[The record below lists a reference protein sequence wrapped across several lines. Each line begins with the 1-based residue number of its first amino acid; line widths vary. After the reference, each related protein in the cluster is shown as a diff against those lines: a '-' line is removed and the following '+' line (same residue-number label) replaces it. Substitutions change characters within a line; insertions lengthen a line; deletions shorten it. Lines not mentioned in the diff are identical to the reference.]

1 MPNYVLFSPS
11 FIDNIFGKKYS
22 FPMKKLTEGNIT
34 KQIISFS
41 IPLLL
46 GTALL
51 RLYTLVDTMM
61 VGRFLGTDPLAA
73 VGATANIANLFVFLC
88 WGFTSGFSII
98 IGQAFGEGNTK
109 KLRKTIAHTYL
120 LSVLILLVLTLAGL
134 LLKERILYWTQIPE
148 EIHGIAST
156 YLTISILGLTTSM
169 LYNVLT
175 NVLRALGDSLIP
187 LIFQSISVFI
197 NIILDY
203 VFIAILGKGVAG
215 AAIATVISQ
224 ALSGI
229 ACLVYCIFK
238 RPVLIVSPGDFSMK
252 ENYLSLMIPQGI
264 SMSMMISVVT
274 TGTVILQTGINSL
287 GADIIAGYT
296 AGRKYVELFFMPGG
310 ALSSTA
316 AAFTSQNFGAKKF
329 DRIRQGTK
337 QIILIAW
344 IINALEWIT
353 VIFFAE
359 PMVKSITGSNVDSS
373 IIEAGKFYMIT
384 NLPFYAFVS
393 VLVIVRSALQGMNKK
408 KTPVVAS
415 IMEMVLKIIAVA
427 VFVPCLGYTGIV
439 ITEPIIWFIGALWV
453 WIMYTHTLKKKSST

>member
-1 MPNYVLFSPS
+1 
-11 FIDNIFGKKYS
+11 
-22 FPMKKLTEGNIT
+22 MKKLTEGNIT

-41 IPLLL
+41 IPLLA

-73 VGATANIANLFVFLC
+73 VGATANIANLFSFIC
-88 WGFTSGFSII
+88 WGFASGFSII
-98 IGQAFGEGNTK
+98 IGQAYGEENEG
-109 KLRKTIAHTYL
+109 KLKKTIAHTYL
-120 LSVLILLVLTLAGL
+120 LSVILVAILTVIGLIL
-134 LLKERILYWTQIPE
+134 KEKILFWTQIPE
-148 EIHGIAST
+148 ELHGIAST
-156 YLTISILGLTTSM
+156 YLTISVLGLSTSM
-169 LYNVLT
+169 LYNVIS
-175 NVLRALGDSLIP
+175 NVLRALGDSFIP
-187 LIFQSISVFI
+187 LVFQTVSVI
-197 NIILDY
+197 LNIILDY

-215 AAIATVISQ
+215 AAVATVISQ
-224 ALSGI
+224 LVSGI
-229 ACLVYCIFK
+229 ASLIYCLFK
-238 RPVLIVSPGDFSMK
+238 RRTLIVSLKDFSMK

-316 AAFTSQNFGAKKF
+316 AAFTSQNYGAKQF
-329 DRIRQGTK
+329 DRIRKATR

-344 IINALEWIT
+344 IINVLEWIA

-359 PMVKSITGSNVDSS
+359 GMVKSITGNNVDAG
-373 IIEAGKFYMIT
+373 IINAGKLYMIT

-408 KTPVVAS
+408 KTPVIAS
-415 IMEMVLKIIAVA
+415 IMEMIVKIIAVA
-427 VFVPCLGYTGIV
+427 VFVPCLGFTGIV
-439 ITEPIIWFIGALWV
+439 ITEPLIWILGAAWV
-453 WIMYTHTLKKKSST
+453 WIIYSRTLKIKMKENSLIS

>member
-1 MPNYVLFSPS
+1 
-11 FIDNIFGKKYS
+11 
-22 FPMKKLTEGNIT
+22 MKKLTEGNIT

-98 IGQAFGEGNTK
+98 IGQAFGEGNEN
-109 KLRKTIAHTYL
+109 KLKKTIAHTYL
-120 LSVLILLVLTLAGL
+120 LSFIILSILTAAGL
-134 LLKERILYWTQIPE
+134 LLKEKILHWTQIPE
-148 EIHGIAST
+148 ELHVIAST
-156 YLTISILGLTTSM
+156 YLTISILGLSTSM
-169 LYNVLT
+169 LYNVIT
-175 NVLRALGDSLIP
+175 NVLRALGDSFLP
-187 LIFQSISVFI
+187 LVFQCVSVAI

-224 ALSGI
+224 GTSGI
-229 ACLVYCIFK
+229 ASLIYCIFRRK
-238 RPVLIVSPGDFSMK
+238 VLIVSPKDFSMK

-310 ALSSTA
+310 ALASTA
-316 AAFTSQNFGAKKF
+316 AAFTSQNFGAKKY
-329 DRIRQGTK
+329 DRIKAGTRTMV
-337 QIILIAW
+337 LLAW
-344 IINALEWIT
+344 TINLLEWIF
-353 VIFFAE
+353 VVLFAE
-359 PMVKSITGSNVDSS
+359 NMVKSITGSEVGPE
-373 IIEAGKFYMIT
+373 IIGAGKFYMIT

-393 VLVIVRSALQGMNKK
+393 VLVIVRSVLQGMNKK
-408 KTPVVAS
+408 KTPVIAS
-415 IMEMVLKIIAVA
+415 IMEMVVKIIAVA
-427 VFVPCLGYTGIV
+427 VFVPCLGFTGIV
-439 ITEPIIWFIGALWV
+439 ITEPIIWILGAAWV
-453 WIMYTHTLKKKSST
+453 WIMYNMTLKIKMKENGLNA

>member
-1 MPNYVLFSPS
+1 
-11 FIDNIFGKKYS
+11 
-22 FPMKKLTEGNIT
+22 MKKLTEGNIT

-41 IPLLL
+41 IPLLA

-73 VGATANIANLFVFLC
+73 VGATANIANLFSFIC
-88 WGFTSGFSII
+88 WGFASGFSII
-98 IGQAFGEGNTK
+98 IGQAYGEENEG
-109 KLRKTIAHTYL
+109 KLKKTIAHTYL
-120 LSVLILLVLTLAGL
+120 LSVILVAILTVIGLIL
-134 LLKERILYWTQIPE
+134 KEKILFWTQIPE
-148 EIHGIAST
+148 ELHGIAST
-156 YLTISILGLTTSM
+156 YLTISVLGLSTSM
-169 LYNVLT
+169 LYNVIS
-175 NVLRALGDSLIP
+175 NVLRALGDSFIP
-187 LIFQSISVFI
+187 LVFQTVSVI
-197 NIILDY
+197 LNIILDY

-215 AAIATVISQ
+215 AAVATVISQ
-224 ALSGI
+224 LVSGI
-229 ACLVYCIFK
+229 ASLIYCLFK
-238 RPVLIVSPGDFSMK
+238 RRTLIVSLKDFSMK

-316 AAFTSQNFGAKKF
+316 AAFTSQNYGAKQF
-329 DRIRQGTK
+329 DRIRKATR

-344 IINALEWIT
+344 IINVLEWIA

-359 PMVKSITGSNVDSS
+359 GMVKSITGNNVDAG
-373 IIEAGKFYMIT
+373 IINAGKFYMIT

-408 KTPVVAS
+408 KTPVIAS
-415 IMEMVLKIIAVA
+415 IMEMIVKIIAVA
-427 VFVPCLGYTGIV
+427 VFVPCLGFTGIV
-439 ITEPIIWFIGALWV
+439 ITEPLIWILGAVWV
-453 WIMYTHTLKKKSST
+453 WIIYSRTLKIKMKENSLIS

>member
-1 MPNYVLFSPS
+1 MR
-11 FIDNIFGKKYS
+11 
-22 FPMKKLTEGNIT
+22 KLTEGNIT

-41 IPLLL
+41 IPLLA

-73 VGATANIANLFVFLC
+73 VGATANIANLFSFIC
-88 WGFTSGFSII
+88 WGFASGFSII
-98 IGQAFGEGNTK
+98 IGQAYGEENEG
-109 KLRKTIAHTYL
+109 KLKKTIAHTYL
-120 LSVLILLVLTLAGL
+120 LSVILVAILTAIGL
-134 LLKERILYWTQIPE
+134 LLKEKILFWTQIPE
-148 EIHGIAST
+148 ELHGIAST
-156 YLTISILGLTTSM
+156 YLTISVLGLSTSM
-169 LYNVLT
+169 LYNVIS
-175 NVLRALGDSLIP
+175 NVLRALGDSFIP
-187 LIFQSISVFI
+187 LVFQTVSVI
-197 NIILDY
+197 LNIILDY

-215 AAIATVISQ
+215 AAVATVISQ
-224 ALSGI
+224 LVSGI
-229 ACLVYCIFK
+229 ASLIYCLFK
-238 RPVLIVSPGDFSMK
+238 RRTLIVSLKDFSMK

-316 AAFTSQNFGAKKF
+316 AAFTSQNYGAKQF
-329 DRIRQGTK
+329 DRIRKATR

-344 IINALEWIT
+344 IINVLEWIA

-359 PMVKSITGSNVDSS
+359 GMVKSITGNNVDAG
-373 IIEAGKFYMIT
+373 IINAGKLYMIT

-408 KTPVVAS
+408 KTPVIAS
-415 IMEMVLKIIAVA
+415 IMEMIVKIIAVA
-427 VFVPCLGYTGIV
+427 VFVPCLGFTGIV
-439 ITEPIIWFIGALWV
+439 ITEPLIWILGAAWV
-453 WIMYTHTLKKKSST
+453 WIIYSRTLKIKMKENSLIS

>member
-1 MPNYVLFSPS
+1 
-11 FIDNIFGKKYS
+11 
-22 FPMKKLTEGNIT
+22 MKKLTEGNIT

-41 IPLLL
+41 IPLLA

-73 VGATANIANLFVFLC
+73 VGATANIANLFSFIC
-88 WGFTSGFSII
+88 WGFASGFSII
-98 IGQAFGEGNTK
+98 IGQAYGEENEG
-109 KLRKTIAHTYL
+109 KLKKTIAHTYL
-120 LSVLILLVLTLAGL
+120 LSVILVAILTAIGLIL
-134 LLKERILYWTQIPE
+134 KEKILFWTQIPE
-148 EIHGIAST
+148 ELHGIAST
-156 YLTISILGLTTSM
+156 YLTISVLGLSTSM
-169 LYNVLT
+169 LYNVIS
-175 NVLRALGDSLIP
+175 NVLRALGDSFIP
-187 LIFQSISVFI
+187 LVFQTVSVI
-197 NIILDY
+197 LNIILDY

-215 AAIATVISQ
+215 AAVATVISQ
-224 ALSGI
+224 LVSGI
-229 ACLVYCIFK
+229 ASLIYCLFK
-238 RPVLIVSPGDFSMK
+238 RRTLIVSLKDFSMK

-287 GADIIAGYT
+287 GSDIIAGYT

-316 AAFTSQNFGAKKF
+316 AAFTSQNYGAKQF
-329 DRIRQGTK
+329 DRIRKATR

-344 IINALEWIT
+344 IINVLEWIA

-359 PMVKSITGSNVDSS
+359 GMVKSITGNNVDAG
-373 IIEAGKFYMIT
+373 IINAGKFYMIT

-408 KTPVVAS
+408 KTPVIAS
-415 IMEMVLKIIAVA
+415 IMEMVVKIIAVA
-427 VFVPCLGYTGIV
+427 VFVPCLGFTGIV
-439 ITEPIIWFIGALWV
+439 ITEPLIWILGAAWV
-453 WIMYTHTLKKKSST
+453 WIIYSRTLKIKMKENALIS

>member
-1 MPNYVLFSPS
+1 
-11 FIDNIFGKKYS
+11 
-22 FPMKKLTEGNIT
+22 MKKLTEGNIT

-41 IPLLL
+41 IPLLA

-73 VGATANIANLFVFLC
+73 VGATANIANLFSFIC
-88 WGFTSGFSII
+88 WGFASGFSII
-98 IGQAFGEGNTK
+98 IGQAYGEENES
-109 KLRKTIAHTYL
+109 KLKKTIAHTYL
-120 LSVLILLVLTLAGL
+120 LSVILVAILTAIGLIL
-134 LLKERILYWTQIPE
+134 KEKILFWTQIPE
-148 EIHGIAST
+148 ELHGIAST
-156 YLTISILGLTTSM
+156 YLTISVLGLSTSM
-169 LYNVLT
+169 LYNVIS
-175 NVLRALGDSLIP
+175 NVLRALGDSFIP
-187 LIFQSISVFI
+187 LVFQTVSVI
-197 NIILDY
+197 LNIILDY

-215 AAIATVISQ
+215 AAVATVISQ
-224 ALSGI
+224 LVSGI
-229 ACLVYCIFK
+229 ASLIYCLFK
-238 RPVLIVSPGDFSMK
+238 RRTLIVSLKDFSMK

-316 AAFTSQNFGAKKF
+316 AAFTSQNYGAKQF
-329 DRIRQGTK
+329 DRIRKATR

-344 IINALEWIT
+344 IINVLEWIA

-359 PMVKSITGSNVDSS
+359 GMVKSITGNNVDAG
-373 IIEAGKFYMIT
+373 IINAGKFYMIT

-408 KTPVVAS
+408 KTPVIAS
-415 IMEMVLKIIAVA
+415 IMEMVVKIIAVA
-427 VFVPCLGYTGIV
+427 VFVPCLGFTGIV
-439 ITEPIIWFIGALWV
+439 ITEPLIWILGAAWV
-453 WIMYTHTLKKKSST
+453 WIIYSRTLKIKMKENALIS

>member
-1 MPNYVLFSPS
+1 
-11 FIDNIFGKKYS
+11 
-22 FPMKKLTEGNIT
+22 MKKLTEGNIT

-41 IPLLL
+41 IPLLA

-73 VGATANIANLFVFLC
+73 VGATANIANLFSFIC
-88 WGFTSGFSII
+88 WGFASGFSII
-98 IGQAFGEGNTK
+98 IGQAYGEENEG
-109 KLRKTIAHTYL
+109 KLKKTIAHTYL
-120 LSVLILLVLTLAGL
+120 LSVILVAILTAIGLIL
-134 LLKERILYWTQIPE
+134 KEKILFWTQIPE
-148 EIHGIAST
+148 ELHGIAST
-156 YLTISILGLTTSM
+156 YLTISVLGLSTSM
-169 LYNVLT
+169 LYNVIS
-175 NVLRALGDSLIP
+175 NVLRALGDSFIP
-187 LIFQSISVFI
+187 LVFQTVSVI
-197 NIILDY
+197 LNIILDY

-215 AAIATVISQ
+215 AAVATVISQ
-224 ALSGI
+224 LVSGI
-229 ACLVYCIFK
+229 ASLIYCLFK
-238 RPVLIVSPGDFSMK
+238 RRTLIVSLKDFSMK

-274 TGTVILQTGINSL
+274 TGTVILQSGINSL

-316 AAFTSQNFGAKKF
+316 AAFTSQNYGAKQF
-329 DRIRQGTK
+329 DRIRKATR

-344 IINALEWIT
+344 IINVLEWIA

-359 PMVKSITGSNVDSS
+359 GMVKSITGNNVDAG
-373 IIEAGKFYMIT
+373 IINAGKFYMIT

-408 KTPVVAS
+408 KTPVIAS
-415 IMEMVLKIIAVA
+415 IMEMVVKIIAVA
-427 VFVPCLGYTGIV
+427 VFVPCLGFTGIV
-439 ITEPIIWFIGALWV
+439 ITEPLIWILGAAWV
-453 WIMYTHTLKKKSST
+453 WIIYSRTLKIKMKENSLIS

>member
-1 MPNYVLFSPS
+1 
-11 FIDNIFGKKYS
+11 
-22 FPMKKLTEGNIT
+22 MKKLTEGNIT

-41 IPLLL
+41 IPLLA

-73 VGATANIANLFVFLC
+73 VGATANIANLFSFIC
-88 WGFTSGFSII
+88 WGFASGFSII
-98 IGQAFGEGNTK
+98 IGQAYGEENEG
-109 KLRKTIAHTYL
+109 KLKKTIAHTYL
-120 LSVLILLVLTLAGL
+120 LSVILVAILTVIGLIL
-134 LLKERILYWTQIPE
+134 KEKILFWTQIPE
-148 EIHGIAST
+148 ELHGIAST
-156 YLTISILGLTTSM
+156 YLTISVLGLSTSM
-169 LYNVLT
+169 LYNVIS
-175 NVLRALGDSLIP
+175 NVLRALGDSFIP
-187 LIFQSISVFI
+187 LVFQTVSVI
-197 NIILDY
+197 LNIILDY

-215 AAIATVISQ
+215 AAVATVISQ
-224 ALSGI
+224 LVSGI
-229 ACLVYCIFK
+229 ASLIYCLFK
-238 RPVLIVSPGDFSMK
+238 RRTLIVSLKDFSMK

-316 AAFTSQNFGAKKF
+316 AAFTSQNYGAKQF
-329 DRIRQGTK
+329 DRIRKATR

-344 IINALEWIT
+344 IINVLEWIA

-359 PMVKSITGSNVDSS
+359 GMVKSITGNNVDAG
-373 IIEAGKFYMIT
+373 IINAGKFYMIT

-408 KTPVVAS
+408 KTPVIAS
-415 IMEMVLKIIAVA
+415 IMEMIVKIIAVA
-427 VFVPCLGYTGIV
+427 VFVPCLGFTGIV
-439 ITEPIIWFIGALWV
+439 ITEPLIWILGAAWV
-453 WIMYTHTLKKKSST
+453 WIIYSRTLKIKMKENALIS

>member
-1 MPNYVLFSPS
+1 MR
-11 FIDNIFGKKYS
+11 
-22 FPMKKLTEGNIT
+22 KLTEGNIT

-41 IPLLL
+41 IPLLA

-73 VGATANIANLFVFLC
+73 VGATANIANLFSFIC
-88 WGFTSGFSII
+88 WGFASGFSII
-98 IGQAFGEGNTK
+98 IGQAYGEENEG
-109 KLRKTIAHTYL
+109 KLKKTIAHTYL
-120 LSVLILLVLTLAGL
+120 LSVILVAILTVIGLIL
-134 LLKERILYWTQIPE
+134 KEKILFWTQIPE
-148 EIHGIAST
+148 ELHGIAST
-156 YLTISILGLTTSM
+156 YLTISVLGLSTSM
-169 LYNVLT
+169 LYNVIS
-175 NVLRALGDSLIP
+175 NVLRALGDSFIP
-187 LIFQSISVFI
+187 LVFQTVSVI
-197 NIILDY
+197 LNIILDY

-215 AAIATVISQ
+215 AAVATVISQ
-224 ALSGI
+224 LVSGI
-229 ACLVYCIFK
+229 ASLIYCLFK
-238 RPVLIVSPGDFSMK
+238 RRTLIVSLKDFSMK

-316 AAFTSQNFGAKKF
+316 AAFTSQNYGAKQF
-329 DRIRQGTK
+329 DRIRKATR

-344 IINALEWIT
+344 IINVLEWIA

-359 PMVKSITGSNVDSS
+359 GMVKSITGNNVDAG
-373 IIEAGKFYMIT
+373 IINAGKFYMIT
-384 NLPFYAFVS
+384 NLPFYTFVS

-408 KTPVVAS
+408 KTPVIAS
-415 IMEMVLKIIAVA
+415 IMEMVVKIIAVA
-427 VFVPCLGYTGIV
+427 VFVPCLGFTGIV
-439 ITEPIIWFIGALWV
+439 ITEPLIWILGAAWV
-453 WIMYTHTLKKKSST
+453 WIIYSRTLKIKMKENSLIS

>member
-1 MPNYVLFSPS
+1 MR
-11 FIDNIFGKKYS
+11 
-22 FPMKKLTEGNIT
+22 KLTEGNIT

-41 IPLLL
+41 IPLLA

-73 VGATANIANLFVFLC
+73 VGATANIANLFSFIC
-88 WGFTSGFSII
+88 WGFASGFSII
-98 IGQAFGEGNTK
+98 IGQAYGEENES
-109 KLRKTIAHTYL
+109 KLKKTIAHTYL
-120 LSVLILLVLTLAGL
+120 LSVILVAILTAIGLIL
-134 LLKERILYWTQIPE
+134 KEKILFWTQIPE
-148 EIHGIAST
+148 ELHGIAST
-156 YLTISILGLTTSM
+156 YLTISVLGLSTSM
-169 LYNVLT
+169 LYNVIS
-175 NVLRALGDSLIP
+175 NVLRALGDSFIP
-187 LIFQSISVFI
+187 LVFQTVSVI
-197 NIILDY
+197 LNIILDY

-215 AAIATVISQ
+215 AAVATVISQ
-224 ALSGI
+224 LVSGI
-229 ACLVYCIFK
+229 ASLIYCLFK
-238 RPVLIVSPGDFSMK
+238 RRTLIVSLKDFSMK

-316 AAFTSQNFGAKKF
+316 AAFTSQNYGAKQF
-329 DRIRQGTK
+329 DRIRKATR

-344 IINALEWIT
+344 IINVLEWIA

-359 PMVKSITGSNVDSS
+359 GMVKSITGNNVDAG
-373 IIEAGKFYMIT
+373 IINAGKFYMIT

-408 KTPVVAS
+408 KTPVIAS
-415 IMEMVLKIIAVA
+415 IMEMIVKIIAVA
-427 VFVPCLGYTGIV
+427 VFVPCLGFTGIV
-439 ITEPIIWFIGALWV
+439 ITEPLIWILGAAWV
-453 WIMYTHTLKKKSST
+453 WIIYSRTLKIKMKENSLIS

>member
-1 MPNYVLFSPS
+1 
-11 FIDNIFGKKYS
+11 
-22 FPMKKLTEGNIT
+22 MKKLTEGNIT

-41 IPLLL
+41 IPLLA
-46 GTALL
+46 GTALI

-73 VGATANIANLFVFLC
+73 VGATANIANLFSFIC
-88 WGFTSGFSII
+88 WGFASGFSII
-98 IGQAFGEGNTK
+98 IGQAYGEENES
-109 KLRKTIAHTYL
+109 KLKKTIAHTYL
-120 LSVLILLVLTLAGL
+120 LSVILVAILTAIGLIL
-134 LLKERILYWTQIPE
+134 KEKILFWTQIPE
-148 EIHGIAST
+148 ELHGIAST
-156 YLTISILGLTTSM
+156 YLTISVLGLSTSM
-169 LYNVLT
+169 LYNVIS
-175 NVLRALGDSLIP
+175 NVLRALGDSFIP
-187 LIFQSISVFI
+187 LVFQTVSVI
-197 NIILDY
+197 LNIILDY

-215 AAIATVISQ
+215 AAVATVISQ
-224 ALSGI
+224 LVSGI
-229 ACLVYCIFK
+229 ASLIYCLFK
-238 RPVLIVSPGDFSMK
+238 RRTLIVSLKDFSMK

-316 AAFTSQNFGAKKF
+316 AAFTSQNYGAKQF
-329 DRIRQGTK
+329 DRIRKATR

-344 IINALEWIT
+344 IINVLEWIA

-359 PMVKSITGSNVDSS
+359 GMVKSITGNNVDAG
-373 IIEAGKFYMIT
+373 IINAGKFYMIT

-408 KTPVVAS
+408 KTPVIAS
-415 IMEMVLKIIAVA
+415 IMEMVVKIIAVA
-427 VFVPCLGYTGIV
+427 VFVPCLGFTGIV
-439 ITEPIIWFIGALWV
+439 ITEPLIWILGAAWV
-453 WIMYTHTLKKKSST
+453 WIIYSRTLKIKMKENSLIS

>member
-1 MPNYVLFSPS
+1 
-11 FIDNIFGKKYS
+11 
-22 FPMKKLTEGNIT
+22 MKKLTEGNIT

-41 IPLLL
+41 IPLLA

-73 VGATANIANLFVFLC
+73 VGATANIANLFSFIC
-88 WGFTSGFSII
+88 WGFASGFSII
-98 IGQAFGEGNTK
+98 IGQAYGEENEG
-109 KLRKTIAHTYL
+109 KLKKTIAHTYL
-120 LSVLILLVLTLAGL
+120 LSVILVAILTAIGLIL
-134 LLKERILYWTQIPE
+134 KEKILFWTQIPE
-148 EIHGIAST
+148 ELHGIAST
-156 YLTISILGLTTSM
+156 YLTISVLGLSTSM
-169 LYNVLT
+169 LYNVIS
-175 NVLRALGDSLIP
+175 NVLRALGDSFIP
-187 LIFQSISVFI
+187 LVFQTVSVI
-197 NIILDY
+197 LNIILDY

-215 AAIATVISQ
+215 AAVATVISQ
-224 ALSGI
+224 LVSGI
-229 ACLVYCIFK
+229 ASLIYCLFK
-238 RPVLIVSPGDFSMK
+238 RRTLIVSLKDFSMK

-316 AAFTSQNFGAKKF
+316 AAFTSQNYGAKQF
-329 DRIRQGTK
+329 DRIRKATR

-344 IINALEWIT
+344 IINVLEWIA

-359 PMVKSITGSNVDSS
+359 GMVKSITGNNVDAG
-373 IIEAGKFYMIT
+373 IINAGKLYMIT

-408 KTPVVAS
+408 KTPVIAS
-415 IMEMVLKIIAVA
+415 IMEMVVKIIAVA
-427 VFVPCLGYTGIV
+427 VFVPCLGFTGIV
-439 ITEPIIWFIGALWV
+439 ITEPLIWILGAAWV
-453 WIMYTHTLKKKSST
+453 WIIYSRTLKIKMKENSLIS

>member
-1 MPNYVLFSPS
+1 
-11 FIDNIFGKKYS
+11 
-22 FPMKKLTEGNIT
+22 MKKLTEGNIT

-41 IPLLL
+41 IPLLA
-46 GTALL
+46 GTALI

-73 VGATANIANLFVFLC
+73 VGATSNIANLFNFIC
-88 WGFTSGFSII
+88 WGFASGFSII
-98 IGQAFGEGNTK
+98 IGQAYGEGNES

-120 LSVLILLVLTLAGL
+120 LSIILVAILTAIGLVL
-134 LLKERILYWTQIPE
+134 KEKILFWTQIPE
-148 EIHGIAST
+148 EIHGIASA
-156 YLTISILGLTTSM
+156 YLTISILGLSTSM
-169 LYNVLT
+169 LYNVIS
-175 NVLRALGDSLIP
+175 NVLRALGDSFIP
-187 LIFQSISVFI
+187 LVFQIVSVVL

-203 VFIAILGKGVAG
+203 VFIALLGKGVAG
-215 AAIATVISQ
+215 AAVATVISQ
-224 ALSGI
+224 LVAGI
-229 ACLVYCIFK
+229 SSLIYCLF
-238 RPVLIVSPGDFSMK
+238 RRRTLIVSLKDFDLK

-316 AAFTSQNFGAKKF
+316 AAFTSQNYGAKQF
-329 DRIRQGTK
+329 DRIKKATR

-344 IINALEWIT
+344 IINALEWIA

-359 PMVKSITGSNVDSS
+359 GMVKSITGNYVGDE
-373 IIEAGKFYMIT
+373 IINAGKFYMIT

-408 KTPVVAS
+408 KTPVIAS
-415 IMEMVLKIIAVA
+415 IMEMLVKVLAVA
-427 VFVPCLGYTGIV
+427 VFVPCLGFTGIV
-439 ITEPIIWFIGALWV
+439 ITEPIIWILGAAWV
-453 WIMYTHTLKKKSST
+453 WIIYCKTLKSKMKENALIS

>member
-1 MPNYVLFSPS
+1 
-11 FIDNIFGKKYS
+11 
-22 FPMKKLTEGNIT
+22 MKKLTEGNIT

-98 IGQAFGEGNTK
+98 IGQSFGEGNES
-109 KLRKTIAHTYL
+109 KLKKTIAHTYL
-120 LSVLILLVLTLAGL
+120 LSFIILSILTAAGL
-134 LLKERILYWTQIPE
+134 LLKEKILHWTQIPDE
-148 EIHGIAST
+148 LHVIAST
-156 YLTISILGLTTSM
+156 YLTISILGLSTSM
-169 LYNVLT
+169 LYNVIT
-175 NVLRALGDSLIP
+175 NVLRALGDSFLP
-187 LIFQSISVFI
+187 LVFQCVSVVI

-224 ALSGI
+224 GTSGI
-229 ACLVYCIFK
+229 ASLIYCIFRRK
-238 RPVLIVSPGDFSMK
+238 VLIVSPKDFSMK

-310 ALSSTA
+310 ALASTA
-316 AAFTSQNFGAKKF
+316 AAFTSQNFGAKKY
-329 DRIRQGTK
+329 DRIKAGTRTMV
-337 QIILIAW
+337 LLAW
-344 IINALEWIT
+344 TINLLEWIF
-353 VIFFAE
+353 VVLFAE
-359 PMVKSITGSNVDSS
+359 NMVKSITGSEVGPE
-373 IIEAGKFYMIT
+373 IIGAGKFYMIT

-393 VLVIVRSALQGMNKK
+393 VLVIVRSVLQGMNKK
-408 KTPVVAS
+408 KTPVIAS
-415 IMEMVLKIIAVA
+415 IMEMVVKIIAVA
-427 VFVPCLGYTGIV
+427 VFVPCLGFTGIV
-439 ITEPIIWFIGALWV
+439 ITEPIIWILGAAWV
-453 WIMYTHTLKKKSST
+453 WIIYNMTLKIKMKENGLNA

>member
-1 MPNYVLFSPS
+1 
-11 FIDNIFGKKYS
+11 
-22 FPMKKLTEGNIT
+22 MKKLTEGNIT

-41 IPLLL
+41 IPLLA

-61 VGRFLGTDPLAA
+61 VGRFLGTDSLAA
-73 VGATANIANLFVFLC
+73 VGATANIANLFSFIC
-88 WGFTSGFSII
+88 WGFASGFSII
-98 IGQAFGEGNTK
+98 IGQAYGEENES
-109 KLRKTIAHTYL
+109 KLKKTIAHTYL
-120 LSVLILLVLTLAGL
+120 LSVILVAILTAIGLIL
-134 LLKERILYWTQIPE
+134 KEKILFWTQIPE
-148 EIHGIAST
+148 ELHGIAST
-156 YLTISILGLTTSM
+156 YLTISVLGLSTSM
-169 LYNVLT
+169 LYNVIS
-175 NVLRALGDSLIP
+175 NVLRALGDSFIP
-187 LIFQSISVFI
+187 LVFQTVSVI
-197 NIILDY
+197 LNIILDY

-215 AAIATVISQ
+215 AAVATVISQ
-224 ALSGI
+224 LVSGI
-229 ACLVYCIFK
+229 ASLIYCLFK
-238 RPVLIVSPGDFSMK
+238 RRTLIVSLKDFSMK

-316 AAFTSQNFGAKKF
+316 AAFTSQNYGAKQF
-329 DRIRQGTK
+329 DRIRKATR

-344 IINALEWIT
+344 IINVLEWIA

-359 PMVKSITGSNVDSS
+359 GMVKSITGNNVDAG
-373 IIEAGKFYMIT
+373 IINAGKFYMIT

-408 KTPVVAS
+408 KTPVIAS
-415 IMEMVLKIIAVA
+415 IMEMIVKIIAVA
-427 VFVPCLGYTGIV
+427 VFVPCLGFTGIV
-439 ITEPIIWFIGALWV
+439 ITEPLIWILGAAWV
-453 WIMYTHTLKKKSST
+453 WIIYSRTLKIKMKENSLIS

>member
-1 MPNYVLFSPS
+1 
-11 FIDNIFGKKYS
+11 
-22 FPMKKLTEGNIT
+22 MKKLTEGNIT

-98 IGQAFGEGNTK
+98 IGQAFGEGNEN
-109 KLRKTIAHTYL
+109 KLKKTIAHTYL
-120 LSVLILLVLTLAGL
+120 LSFIILSILTAAGL
-134 LLKERILYWTQIPE
+134 LLKEKILHWTQIPE
-148 EIHGIAST
+148 ELHVIAST
-156 YLTISILGLTTSM
+156 YLTISILGLSTSM
-169 LYNVLT
+169 LYNVIT
-175 NVLRALGDSLIP
+175 NVLRALGDSFLP
-187 LIFQSISVFI
+187 LVFQCVSVVI

-224 ALSGI
+224 GTSGI
-229 ACLVYCIFK
+229 ASLIYCIFRRK
-238 RPVLIVSPGDFSMK
+238 VLIVSPKDFSMK

-310 ALSSTA
+310 ALASTA
-316 AAFTSQNFGAKKF
+316 AAFTSQNFGAKKY
-329 DRIRQGTK
+329 DRIKAGTRTMV
-337 QIILIAW
+337 LLAW
-344 IINALEWIT
+344 TINLLEWIF
-353 VIFFAE
+353 VVLFAE
-359 PMVKSITGSNVDSS
+359 NMVKSITGSEVGPE
-373 IIEAGKFYMIT
+373 IIGAGKFYMIT

-393 VLVIVRSALQGMNKK
+393 VLVIVRSVLQGMNKK
-408 KTPVVAS
+408 KTPVIAS
-415 IMEMVLKIIAVA
+415 IMEMVVKIIAVA
-427 VFVPCLGYTGIV
+427 VFVPCLGFTGIV
-439 ITEPIIWFIGALWV
+439 ITEPIIWILGAAWV
-453 WIMYTHTLKKKSST
+453 WIMYNMTLKIKMKENGLNA

>member
-1 MPNYVLFSPS
+1 
-11 FIDNIFGKKYS
+11 
-22 FPMKKLTEGNIT
+22 MKKLTEGNIT

-41 IPLLL
+41 IPLLA

-73 VGATANIANLFVFLC
+73 VGATANIANLFSFIC
-88 WGFTSGFSII
+88 WGFASGFSII
-98 IGQAFGEGNTK
+98 IGQAYGEENEG
-109 KLRKTIAHTYL
+109 KLKKTIAHTYL
-120 LSVLILLVLTLAGL
+120 LSVILVAILTAIGLIL
-134 LLKERILYWTQIPE
+134 KEKILFWTQIPE
-148 EIHGIAST
+148 ELHGIAST
-156 YLTISILGLTTSM
+156 YLTISVLGLSTSM
-169 LYNVLT
+169 LYNVIS
-175 NVLRALGDSLIP
+175 NVLRALGDSFIP
-187 LIFQSISVFI
+187 LVFQTVSVI
-197 NIILDY
+197 LNIILDY

-215 AAIATVISQ
+215 AAVATVISQ
-224 ALSGI
+224 LVSGI
-229 ACLVYCIFK
+229 ASLIYCLFK
-238 RPVLIVSPGDFSMK
+238 RRTLIVSLKDFSMK

-316 AAFTSQNFGAKKF
+316 AAFTSQNYGAKQF
-329 DRIRQGTK
+329 DRIRKATR

-344 IINALEWIT
+344 IINVLEWIA

-359 PMVKSITGSNVDSS
+359 GMVKSITGNNVDAG
-373 IIEAGKFYMIT
+373 IINAGKFYMIT

-408 KTPVVAS
+408 KTPVIAS
-415 IMEMVLKIIAVA
+415 IMEMIVKIIAVA
-427 VFVPCLGYTGIV
+427 VFVPCLGFTGIV
-439 ITEPIIWFIGALWV
+439 ITEPLIWILGAAWV
-453 WIMYTHTLKKKSST
+453 WIIYSRTLKIKMKENSLIS

>member
-1 MPNYVLFSPS
+1 
-11 FIDNIFGKKYS
+11 
-22 FPMKKLTEGNIT
+22 MKKLTEGNIT

-41 IPLLL
+41 IPLLA

-73 VGATANIANLFVFLC
+73 VGATANIANLFSFIC
-88 WGFTSGFSII
+88 WGFASGFSII
-98 IGQAFGEGNTK
+98 IGQAYGEENES
-109 KLRKTIAHTYL
+109 KLKKTIAHTYL
-120 LSVLILLVLTLAGL
+120 LSVILVAILTAIGLIL
-134 LLKERILYWTQIPE
+134 KEKILFWTQIPE
-148 EIHGIAST
+148 ELHGIAST
-156 YLTISILGLTTSM
+156 YLTISVLGLSTSM
-169 LYNVLT
+169 LYNVIS
-175 NVLRALGDSLIP
+175 NVLRALGDSFIP
-187 LIFQSISVFI
+187 LVFQTVSVI
-197 NIILDY
+197 LNIILDY

-224 ALSGI
+224 LVSGI
-229 ACLVYCIFK
+229 ASLIYCLFK
-238 RPVLIVSPGDFSMK
+238 RRTLIVSLKDFSMK

-316 AAFTSQNFGAKKF
+316 AAFTSQNYGARQF
-329 DRIRQGTK
+329 DRIKKATK

-344 IINALEWIT
+344 IINALEWLA

-359 PMVKSITGSNVDSS
+359 AMVKSITGSNVDES
-373 IIEAGKFYMIT
+373 IINAGKFYMIT

-408 KTPVVAS
+408 KTPVIAS
-415 IMEMVLKIIAVA
+415 IMEMAVKIIAVA
-427 VFVPCLGYTGIV
+427 VFVPCLGFTGIV
-439 ITEPIIWFIGALWV
+439 ITEPLIWILGAAWV
-453 WIMYTHTLKKKSST
+453 WIIYSRTLKIKMKENALIS